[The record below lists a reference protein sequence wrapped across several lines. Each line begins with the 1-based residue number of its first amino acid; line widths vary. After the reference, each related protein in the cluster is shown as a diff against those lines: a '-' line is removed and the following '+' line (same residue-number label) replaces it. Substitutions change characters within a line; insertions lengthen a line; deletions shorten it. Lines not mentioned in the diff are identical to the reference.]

1 MCPKPCSSF
10 GFQAM
15 LQQWPFEFILIPDQ
29 CLSRSNS
36 LSVFSGSG
44 TLLRRL
50 CSLCFDRRF
59 HLSQS
64 VNHSAQFP
72 YCCASLSVFST
83 ISLTSASK
91 ELSMS
96 GDASFQPGSVSCL
109 VFHTSMASDVCPK
122 PYSSFDFSWP
132 SESIQISGLEVS
144 LASPFLH
151 WGSISSL
158 LGAQALSFMLTKV
171 KFHSIWV

>member
-1 MCPKPCSSF
+1 MRKPVFSLVPQIIATQVL
-10 GFQAM
+10 GR
-15 LQQWPFEFILIPDQ
+15 LQVFWLLHVIQL
-29 CLSRSNS
+29 RSNS
-36 LSVFSGSG
+36 LSLSVFLSSG

-50 CSLCFDRRF
+50 CSLCFDRCF

-83 ISLTSASK
+83 ISPTSVSE

-109 VFHTSMASDVCPK
+109 VFHTSMASDMCPK

-132 SESIQISGLEVS
+132 SESIQISGL
-144 LASPFLH
+144 
-151 WGSISSL
+151 
-158 LGAQALSFMLTKV
+158 T
-171 KFHSIWV
+171 

>member
-1 MCPKPCSSF
+1 MRLCLKTCIFMGDDSGFPQVAQGCVQSPVPALAFKPCSSNGPSSSF
-10 GFQAM
+10 GSQINVF
-15 LQQWPFEFILIPDQ
+15 
-29 CLSRSNS
+29 SRSNS

-96 GDASFQPGSVSCL
+96 GDASFQLGSVYCL
-109 VFHTSMASDVCPK
+109 A
-122 PYSSFDFSWP
+122 FSHLDG
-132 SESIQISGLEVS
+132 IRYVS
-144 LASPFLH
+144 KAPFQL
-151 WGSISSL
+151 
-158 LGAQALSFMLTKV
+158 
-171 KFHSIWV
+171 